1 MRKIV
6 RYIGRDLER
15 VQVLA
20 LLAGRLLPYGPRR
33 SGAHPAAARRV
44 DTEGVARADVR
55 SVRSHANPSEGLPAL
70 HLDRDAA

>member
-33 SGAHPAAARRV
+33 SGAHPAAARKV
-44 DTEGVARADVR
+44 DTEGVARAD
-55 SVRSHANPSEGLPAL
+55 VRSHANPSEGLPAL